1 MSDDPAFVS
10 EPPSQARNGAPT
22 VFRAIRNTTQVLIP
36 PQMQAMHD
44 IEMTVSLELGRATLP
59 LRDVLSL
66 GQGAIIELDK
76 QAGDPVDIVVNGQVV
91 ARGEVVVVDDRFA
104 VRLTEV
110 LVT

>member
-10 EPPSQARNGAPT
+10 EPPSPARNGAPT
-22 VFRAIRNTTQVLIP
+22 VFRAIRNTTRVLIP
-36 PQMQAMHD
+36 PQLQAMHD

-104 VRLTEV
+104 VRVTEV